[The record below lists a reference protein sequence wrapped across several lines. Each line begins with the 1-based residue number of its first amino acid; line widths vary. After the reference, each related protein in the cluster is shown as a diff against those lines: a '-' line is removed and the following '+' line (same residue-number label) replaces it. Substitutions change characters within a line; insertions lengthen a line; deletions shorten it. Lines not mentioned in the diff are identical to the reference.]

1 MTLQSRN
8 AEGAD
13 LKNSERN
20 AMAKTMSADLRGY
33 DALREIACRE
43 VSVNYVPRRA
53 SLSATPELALRD
65 IYSPNLSVSWD
76 IEELSAVIAPQLRH
90 TDRPI
95 FEGQKRAS
103 GRELAPLPRG

>member
-1 MTLQSRN
+1 MNNTLLNPADFPSNKKRIARQSVN
-8 AEGAD
+8 
-13 LKNSERN
+13 NI
-20 AMAKTMSADLRGY
+20 RGY

-43 VSVNYVPRRA
+43 VSVNYVPRRI

>member
-1 MTLQSRN
+1 
-8 AEGAD
+8 
-13 LKNSERN
+13 
-20 AMAKTMSADLRGY
+20 MAKTMSENLRGY
-33 DALREIACRE
+33 DAVREIACHQ

-53 SLSATPELALRD
+53 SMSATPELALRD

-76 IEELSAVIAPQLRH
+76 IEELPAAVPPQLRH

>member
-1 MTLQSRN
+1 MPRTPENMKAVAARYKSKQEIAN
-8 AEGAD
+8 
-13 LKNSERN
+13 
-20 AMAKTMSADLRGY
+20 LRGY

-76 IEELSAVIAPQLRH
+76 IEELPAAVPPQLRH